1 VEQIL
6 IVADVVAQ
14 KKKKKKKKNKKKLV
28 PGTKEN
34 VEGLVDRNGHETYIS
49 SP

>member
-14 KKKKKKKKNKKKLV
+14 KKKKKKKKKKNKLDH
-28 PGTKEN
+28 GQQEIL
-34 VEGLVDRNGHETYIS
+34 EGRV
-49 SP
+49 